1 MNYKRINN
9 EGMTLPE
16 LILAVLML
24 TAFTGITVMVTAYT
38 SRFFQPLNEE
48 AREEYISSNKEL
60 NDKLNDHNKINKA
73 LDSVIEILSQPG
85 IDRNFILNLECT
97 SLPSL
102 EWNIPSI
109 DTEAIPK
116 SYKICI
122 KPTSLSE
129 SNYSTLANDEGKPG
143 ISILYSKPENGVS
156 INSIE
161 LFCISSE
168 RSFMKSETFINCSR
182 VWIDASVPC
191 RMTFRNCCVR
201 ILNSFNP
208 SSGLNFR
215 N

>member
-24 TAFTGITVMVTAYT
+24 TAFTGITVMVTAYI

-48 AREEYISSNKEL
+48 ARDEYISTNKEL
-60 NDKLNDHNKINKA
+60 SDKLNDHNKINKA

-122 KPTSLSE
+122 KPTTLSE
-129 SNYSTLANDEGKPG
+129 SNYSQLASAEGKPG
-143 ISILYSKPENGVS
+143 IYILYSKPENGVS
-156 INSIE
+156 VNATPLRRI
-161 LFCISSE
+161 FC
-168 RSFMKSETFINCSR
+168 RPKPFCK
-182 VWIDASVPC
+182 
-191 RMTFRNCCVR
+191 
-201 ILNSFNP
+201 L
-208 SSGLNFR
+208 
-215 N
+215 

>member
-1 MNYKRINN
+1 MNYKKINN
-9 EGMTLPE
+9 PGMTMPE
-16 LILAVLML
+16 LVLAVLML
-24 TAFTGITVMVTAYT
+24 TAFTGITVMVTAYI

-48 AREEYISSNKEL
+48 ARDEYISSNKEL
-60 NDKLNDHNKINKA
+60 SDKLNDHNKINKA

-143 ISILYSKPENGVS
+143 IYILYSKPENGVS
-156 INSIE
+156 INSTPIRRI
-161 LFCISSE
+161 FC
-168 RSFMKSETFINCSR
+168 RPKPFCK
-182 VWIDASVPC
+182 
-191 RMTFRNCCVR
+191 
-201 ILNSFNP
+201 L
-208 SSGLNFR
+208 
-215 N
+215 